1 MLQVGVCDAQ
11 RLVDLVKWVVR
22 KRKNK
27 INIMDA
33 KLKKVVSQLKAAS
46 KMHLAQ
52 SKIIEKHI
60 KDMQKMSKKK
70 K

>member
-1 MLQVGVCDAQ
+1 MDKSLKSVVAQ
-11 RLVDLVKWVVR
+11 LMK
-22 KRKNK
+22 
-27 INIMDA
+27 
-33 KLKKVVSQLKAAS
+33 AS

-60 KDMQKMSKKK
+60 KDMQKMSKAKTKK